1 MSSKKK
7 KIIIIA
13 VTFVLLVSV
22 SWFSGL
28 IPRQIAK
35 IYGKSYVKNNFPE
48 KQLEYVDIEW
58 NKFYGDYII
67 TFKGKDEKIYSS
79 VIGPKFFPISMGQGV
94 DGWE

>member
-1 MSSKKK
+1 MKSKCIK
-7 KIIIIA
+7 A
-13 VTFVLLVSV
+13 VAFVLLVSV

-35 IYGKSYVKNNFPE
+35 IYGKNYVKNNFSE
-48 KQLEYVDIEW
+48 KQLEYVNIEW

-67 TFKGKDEKIYSS
+67 TFKDNEGKIYSS

>member
-1 MSSKKK
+1 MKKSKR
-7 KIIIIA
+7 IIIISA
-13 VTFVLLVSV
+13 VLITVIAV

-67 TFKGKDEKIYSS
+67 TFKDNEGKIYSS

>member
-1 MSSKKK
+1 MKKSKR
-7 KIIIIA
+7 IIIISA
-13 VTFVLLVSV
+13 VLITVIAV
-22 SWFSGL
+22 SWFSGH

-35 IYGKSYVKNNFPE
+35 IYGKNYVKNNFPE
-48 KQLEYVDIEW
+48 KQLEYVNIEW

-67 TFKGKDEKIYSS
+67 TFKDNEGKIYSS

>member
-1 MSSKKK
+1 MKKSKR
-7 KIIIIA
+7 IIIISA
-13 VTFVLLVSV
+13 VLITVIAV

-35 IYGKSYVKNNFPE
+35 IYGKNYVKNNFPE
-48 KQLEYVDIEW
+48 KQLEYVNIEW

-67 TFKGKDEKIYSS
+67 TCKDNEGKIYSS